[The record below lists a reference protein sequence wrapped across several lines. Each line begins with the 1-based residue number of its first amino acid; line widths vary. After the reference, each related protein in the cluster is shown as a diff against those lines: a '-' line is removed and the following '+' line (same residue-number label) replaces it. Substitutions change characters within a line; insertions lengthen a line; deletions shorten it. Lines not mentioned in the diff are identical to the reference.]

1 MSSGLPKDWLES
13 YRKETAER
21 NRQVKERLD
30 IELPKFRRELLG
42 LGIER
47 IEADYDGSGDSGC
60 FEGFNMYGAND
71 EEFITEKMNLP
82 QGGKGFK
89 DKIIE
94 LFFDI
99 LEMRYAGWENNEG
112 ATGRF
117 AWNLADDTLK
127 HTHNE
132 NIVSVNTTEHEGW

>member
-1 MSSGLPKDWLES
+1 MSSALPKDWLES

-21 NRQVKERLD
+21 NRKMKERLD
-30 IELPKFRRELLG
+30 IELPRFRRELLG

-89 DKIIE
+89 DKITGF
-94 LFFDI
+94 FFDV
-99 LEMRYAGWENNEG
+99 LEMRYAGWENNDG

-117 AWNLADDTLK
+117 AWNLADGTLK

-132 NIVSVNTTEHEGW
+132 NVVSVNTTEHEGW